1 MLPVITDQLQ
11 FEANQQNQYKNIR
24 NTTQNIQMTLPK
36 YSTILYTVRYVPRQ
50 IIKQNWIFIAIIAM

>member
-36 YSTILYTVRYVPRQ
+36 YSIILYTVRYVPRQ
-50 IIKQNWIFIAIIAM
+50 IINKIEFL